1 VPTLPETK
9 PYTIPATP
17 NPIPI
22 VPRKIPG
29 GGEGIHGLRPRGDKR
44 ARGWQRGAKVQIGL
58 RPVQKCKGC
67 RRRLRLHRVGSG
79 LRTDLGVRSSIA
91 GRRGDLRSAAN
102 GRDAVAPLPERQL
115 GWHAVPTLPETKPY
129 TIPATPNPIAIVP
142 LKLNLAEGKGLAALR
157 LGLTPQ
163 SYGLPVRPY
172 GLTEP
177 KGSHP
182 F

>member
-1 VPTLPETK
+1 MPTLPEAK

-17 NPIPI
+17 NPIP
-22 VPRKIPG
+22 VY
-29 GGEGIHGLRPRGDKR
+29 L
-44 ARGWQRGAKVQIGL
+44 
-58 RPVQKCKGC
+58 
-67 RRRLRLHRVGSG
+67 
-79 LRTDLGVRSSIA
+79 
-91 GRRGDLRSAAN
+91 
-102 GRDAVAPLPERQL
+102 
-115 GWHAVPTLPETKPY
+115 
-129 TIPATPNPIAIVP
+129 
-142 LKLNLAEGKGLAALR
+142 LNSFLAEGKGLAALR

>member
-1 VPTLPETK
+1 MACGHEVT
-9 PYTIPATP
+9 
-17 NPIPI
+17 
-22 VPRKIPG
+22 
-29 GGEGIHGLRPRGDKR
+29 RG
-44 ARGWQRGAKVQIGL
+44 RGVGRE
-58 RPVQKCKGC
+58 VQKCKGC